1 MLIDNLKKES
11 TKVYEYIA
19 EYTEN
24 GTLDV
29 VTGYFTVGALAYL
42 SKITNDKIEHYRF
55 VLGDIVNVDEVK
67 DRALDLMN
75 ENISVEGALK
85 LSRVAKEA
93 VSFLRQEKVA
103 AKTLEP
109 NFCHAKIFLH
119 PAKNDTRLNY
129 YITGSSNLT
138 EAGIGLKATNN
149 IELNISA
156 TGDNALYNEFVSWFN
171 DLWENPQAHKNKTL
185 KDEKGRTYTMPFKEY
200 LIREIEKI
208 FIEYTPR
215 ELYYKVLFE
224 LFGEQL
230 LLEQEDPEFNRHIGR
245 LENTAVYQTLYK
257 FQQKGVL
264 SLIKMLQ
271 KYDGAIL
278 ADAVGLGKTWSALA
292 VMKFFQ
298 LQGREVILLCP
309 KKLQNNWTRFRK
321 FQNSRFEK
329 DQFDYF
335 VRFHT
340 DLMDE
345 RMDKEQY
352 RLERADT
359 FFINDQPKLFVIDE
373 SHNLRND
380 KSNRYK
386 FFIEEILQKNEDAK
400 VLMLSATPINNSL
413 NDIRNQFKL
422 IVKGASNGFY
432 EKLGVKN
439 IDYTFRS
446 AQKAFNDWR
455 HEESPKIGE
464 FIKVIPDN
472 FFKLTDAMTVARTR
486 AMINGHEAELMF
498 PSKEKP
504 DNLFV
509 TPKEIG
515 NFESFE
521 ELFKKFPPMLSG
533 YQPAFYAEPM
543 KEKKKRQVE
552 KQKGK
557 DSVSVLEDE
566 IQRDKF
572 LVKMMYILMVKR
584 LESSWLSFYATVSKI
599 QEHHQ
604 NALKKIKLY
613 QENQKN
619 LVIDEDQASLFDDG
633 ESDEEI
639 IELTLGKKRK
649 ISLAEIDEAGNIE
662 AFKKDLKT
670 DIDALDNIL
679 TNLMRF
685 EKVITKEAAIPRNH
699 KSADTKLEVLIEK
712 IIKKRASG
720 ENNKNQKVVIFTVYR
735 DTADYL
741 FDQLKIRGFE
751 NIGLVSGTGS
761 KTSDNDAEVKNFEP
775 ILERFA
781 PYTKL
786 FREKEWEFEPSSDEL
801 TDFEKYQEWIQWIS
815 ENERKSYTQL
825 QNPIDILIATDALS
839 EGQNLQDADM
849 VINYD
854 IHWNPVRIIQRM
866 GRIDRLGSPNKKI
879 FGVNFWPSNNINA
892 YLDLQGR
899 IEQRMAAM
907 RLAGSEVQLDFS
919 DTFKEMA
926 EDENLE
932 NRMKA
937 RMMEQ
942 MQTSWDDIE
951 VNEQGLGFNDL
962 SLEKYRQDLLEEYSA
977 NTEKYSRM
985 PKGIY
990 TGFKAV
996 HDCCPQDG
1004 LIALLGYPCKPPNV
1018 QKHIYQSYDLIYVN
1032 YDGKTVLLNQKEVLD
1047 ALTLHKDEARYI
1059 PSEIDR
1065 GEEHAI
1071 ARLSNSIQKW
1081 LNDQA
1086 GEEKKQEDGTV
1097 KKTMG
1102 AEARDMLSKLKTGD
1116 KDAKNRIAQNEKSS
1130 EKYQPEK
1137 FDLITWF
1144 LVTNEK

>member
-1 MLIDNLKKES
+1 MLIDNENKNY
-11 TKVYEYIA
+11 KVHEWIA
-19 EYTEN
+19 KYTET
-24 GTLDV
+24 GKLDI

-42 SKITNDKIEHYRF
+42 SKTTNEKIEHFRF
-55 VLGDIVNVDEVK
+55 VLGDIVNIDEVK

-75 ENISVEGALK
+75 ENISVEAALK
-85 LSRVAKEA
+85 LSKLAKEA
-93 VSFLRQEKVA
+93 VEFLKQENVE

-109 NFCHAKIFLH
+109 NFCHAKAYLH
-119 PAKNDTRLNY
+119 SAKNDDRLNY
-129 YITGSSNLT
+129 FISGSSNLT
-138 EAGIGLKATNN
+138 EAGVGLKTTNN
-149 IELNISA
+149 VELNIA
-156 TGDNALYNEFVSWFN
+156 ETGNNAQYNELATWFET
-171 DLWENPQAHKNKTL
+171 LWTKPQAHKNKTL
-185 KDEKGRTYTMPFKEY
+185 RDERGKVYTKPFKEY
-200 LIREIEKI
+200 LIAEIERI

-230 LLEQEDPEFNRHIGR
+230 LIDQDDPEFNRQLGR
-245 LENTAVYQTLYK
+245 LENSTIYQTLYK

-271 KYDGAIL
+271 KYNGAIL

-309 KKLQNNWTRFRK
+309 KKLQNNWTRYK
-321 FQNSRFEK
+321 KHQNSKFEK

-340 DLMDE
+340 DLKIE
-345 RMDKEQY
+345 LMDKELY
-352 RLERADT
+352 KLERADT
-359 FFINDQPKLFVIDE
+359 LFVNDKPKLFVIDE

-380 KSNRYK
+380 KSNRFK
-386 FFIEEILQKNEDAK
+386 FFVDEILRKNEDVK

-422 IVKGASNGFY
+422 IVKGNSGGFY
-432 EKLGVKN
+432 ETLGIKN
-439 IDYTFRS
+439 IDYAFRT
-446 AQKAFNDWR
+446 AQRAFNEWR
-455 HEESPKIGE
+455 NEDNPKISE
-464 FIKVIPDN
+464 FIKDLPDN
-472 FFKLTDAMTVARTR
+472 FFKLTDALTVARTR
-486 AMINGHEAELMF
+486 AMINGHESELVF
-498 PSKEKP
+498 PTKEKP

-509 TPKEIG
+509 TPNELG

-521 ELFKKFPPMLSG
+521 ELFKKFPPMLCG

-543 KEKKKRQVE
+543 EEKKKRQDA
-552 KQKGK
+552 KNKGE
-557 DSVSVLEDE
+557 STVSVLDDE

-584 LESSWLSFYATVSKI
+584 LESSWFSFYSTVSKI
-599 QEHHQ
+599 EAHHQ

-613 QENQKN
+613 QEDKKN
-619 LVIDEDQASLFDDG
+619 ATIEDAQASLFDDD
-633 ESDEEI
+633 ESDDEI
-639 IELTLGKKRK
+639 IEFTLGKKRK
-649 ISLAEIDEAGNIE
+649 INLSDIDEAGNLNLY
-662 AFKKDLKT
+662 KRDLKK

-679 TNLMRF
+679 TNLLRF
-685 EKVITKEAAIPRNH
+685 ENLIKKEITIPRNI
-699 KSADTKLEVLIEK
+699 KSEDTKLEVLIKK
-712 IIKKRASG
+712 IQKKRASG
-720 ENNKNQKVVIFTVYR
+720 ENNNNQKVVIFTVYR
-735 DTADYL
+735 DTAEYL
-741 FDQLKIRGFE
+741 FKQLKARGFDK
-751 NIGLVSGTGS
+751 IGLVSGTGS
-761 KTSDNDAEVKNFEP
+761 RTTDNDIEHKNFEP

-781 PYTKL
+781 PFTKL

-815 ENERKSYTQL
+815 ENELKTYNQL

-866 GRIDRLGSPNKKI
+866 GRIDRLGSPNTKI
-879 FGVNFWPSNNINA
+879 FGINFWPSNNINS

-907 RLAGSEVQLDFS
+907 QLAGSEVHLDFS

-937 RMMEQ
+937 RMIEQ

-962 SLEKYRQDLLEEYSA
+962 SLEKYRQDLLEEYNS
-977 NTEKYSRM
+977 NSEKYSRM
-985 PKGIY
+985 PKGVY

-996 HDCCPQDG
+996 DENCSESG
-1004 LIALLGYPCKPPNV
+1004 IIALLGYPSKPPKV
-1018 QKHIYQSYDLIYVN
+1018 QNHIYQTFDLIYIN
-1032 YDGKTVLLNQKEVLD
+1032 QKGKPVLLNQKEVLD
-1047 ALTLHKDEARYI
+1047 ALTLHKDEARFV
-1059 PSEIDR
+1059 PSAIDK
-1065 GEEHAI
+1065 GEENAI
-1071 ARLSNSIQKW
+1071 QNLVDSIQIW
-1081 LNDQA
+1081 LKNQA
-1086 GEEKKQEDGTV
+1086 VEEEKQEDGTT
-1097 KKTMG
+1097 KKKMG
-1102 AEARDMLSKLKTGD
+1102 AEAKDLLSKIKTGD
-1116 KDAKNRIAQNEKSS
+1116 KDALKRISQNVKVSD
-1130 EKYQPEK
+1130 KFQADN

-1144 LVTNEK
+1144 LVSV